1 VLYPH
6 ENQVALMFDRQLSSY
21 EKIAGDCARLLA
33 ATYGQPFNRS
43 EHN

>member
-1 VLYPH
+1 MLYPH